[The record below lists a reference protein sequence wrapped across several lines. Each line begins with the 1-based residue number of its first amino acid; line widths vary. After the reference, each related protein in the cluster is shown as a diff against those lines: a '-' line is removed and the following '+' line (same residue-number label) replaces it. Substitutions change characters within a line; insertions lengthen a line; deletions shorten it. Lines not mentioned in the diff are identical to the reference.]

1 MSELNQLFEK
11 LLHSELSFNNRI
23 EHLKKREGSLLKN
36 TCHCSSVCPSTCLV
50 KANIQQNRSQLTQSC
65 EQNES
70 ILGELAIKKQ
80 TLADVEVKAKCAH
93 ITKLTL
99 LEQKDKLLKERNS
112 LKEKIVSRMIA
123 VAIVY
128 ITE

>member
-23 EHLKKREGSLLKN
+23 EHWKKREGSLLKN

-50 KANIQQNRSQLTQSC
+50 KADIQQHQSQLTQLC
-65 EQNES
+65 EQNER